1 MEPPR
6 TGQIILLNGTSS
18 AGKTSIARELL
29 PLLDRPYYFM
39 PVDALN
45 SMRHQR
51 PMSPDELEATL
62 QRLAAGYHRAA
73 AGMAEGGND
82 VVLDH
87 VLRRPEWLRECV
99 ELFPADVVFV
109 KVHCPLPELQR
120 REAARGDRPI
130 GKAESQYPLVH
141 RDAVY
146 DVEVDT
152 SELSPRDCAERIKSF
167 VDAPSGERAFAR
179 LAARWAAASPPALA

>member
-6 TGQIILLNGTSS
+6 IGQIILLNGTSS
-18 AGKTSIARELL
+18 AGKSSIARELL

-51 PMSPDELEATL
+51 PMTPEELEETL
-62 QRLAAGYHRAA
+62 QRLAGGYHRAA
-73 AGMAEGGND
+73 AGMAWAGND

-109 KVHCPLPELQR
+109 KVYCPLPELQR

-130 GKAESQYPLVH
+130 GKAESHYPLVH
-141 RDAVY
+141 RHAEY

-152 SELSPRDCAERIKSF
+152 SKLSPRECADRILSF
-167 VDAPSGERAFAR
+167 VDSPAPVRAFAR
-179 LAARWAAASPPALA
+179 LARALAPA